1 MAEVLSKNTSK
12 SFFETRI
19 QTAPPRGA
27 SVLEGIVCHR
37 MAHLRAYTV
46 FPWSVELYLNC
57 GAGVREN
64 VVNCDPCSLIV
75 HSSISI
81 KLQIFVNLFP

>member
-37 MAHLRAYTV
+37 MALRLYGVTYSRAS
-46 FPWSVELYLNC
+46 PRLDVE
-57 GAGVREN
+57 EF
-64 VVNCDPCSLIV
+64 LI
-75 HSSISI
+75 
-81 KLQIFVNLFP
+81 